1 MTTKGTE
8 VLKGILFWKDSFA
21 LLQEELARRK
31 KRIKKNGTLF
41 IFTEDRGQKTEVR
54 NRINLFFDI

>member
-21 LLQEELARRK
+21 LLQEELTRRK

-41 IFTEDRGQKTEVR
+41 IFTVDRGQKTEVR
-54 NRINLFFDI
+54 NQESYKSVF

>member
-21 LLQEELARRK
+21 LLQEELTRRK

-41 IFTEDRGQKTEVR
+41 IFTVDRGQKTEAR
-54 NRINLFFDI
+54 NQESYKSVF